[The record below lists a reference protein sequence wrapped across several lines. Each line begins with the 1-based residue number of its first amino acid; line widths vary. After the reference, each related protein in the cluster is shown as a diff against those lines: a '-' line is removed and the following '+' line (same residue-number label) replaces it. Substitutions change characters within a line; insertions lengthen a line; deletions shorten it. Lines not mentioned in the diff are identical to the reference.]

1 MALELAQ
8 VIAELVEAV
17 GLFGQVEGGEDGLV
31 DLPGAPAAEVVAAV
45 EEDLQQA
52 DHPRVVDFDSRIA
65 DGADSDGQGDAL
77 EQGEVDVNVK
87 PLGLEAGK
95 AVGDGPEGLAY
106 CVEVVE
112 VFAQAEVGQVVGAQF
127 IAQEGGEFLV
137 LF

>member
-1 MALELAQ
+1 VPFSYTAC
-8 VIAELVEAV
+8 AV
-17 GLFGQVEGGEDGLV
+17 WKTGTQAPDGFRKHLRHRS
-31 DLPGAPAAEVVAAV
+31 GIG
-45 EEDLQQA
+45 
-52 DHPRVVDFDSRIA
+52 SRR
-65 DGADSDGQGDAL
+65 DSDGQGDAL